1 MKTKQENIRLLNK
14 LIKAESSISDLWL
27 ALDEDKSAFAHID
40 VNEIISDIHLIRDK
54 LAKAISWEI
63 IFDKSNVFD
72 EDNNNE

>member
-54 LAKAISWEI
+54 LAKAIGWEI
-63 IFDKSNVFD
+63 IFDKSNVLD

>member
-54 LAKAISWEI
+54 LAKAIGWEN

>member
-27 ALDEDKSAFAHID
+27 ALDEDKSACAHID

-54 LAKAISWEI
+54 LAKAIGWEI